1 MHLKRA
7 CTKVNGPNGSQTNRS
22 MLALPLLKTDQ
33 FLMLYLANHV
43 IQSHASPPS
52 NNSDAALLFLS
63 IFQGE
68 TYMWKSIS
76 RAKSAKSI
84 LHHGA
89 EILHPHSKNC
99 ELLTVITSCMTHSKL
114 QLSGSYLKLLPRQKN
129 ISIIRKYWQ
138 SNSHAKFC

>member
-22 MLALPLLKTDQ
+22 MLALPVLKTDQ

-68 TYMWKSIS
+68 TYM
-76 RAKSAKSI
+76 
-84 LHHGA
+84 
-89 EILHPHSKNC
+89 
-99 ELLTVITSCMTHSKL
+99 
-114 QLSGSYLKLLPRQKN
+114 
-129 ISIIRKYWQ
+129 
-138 SNSHAKFC
+138 